1 MAWWKTIRASGALR
15 WAAIALGL
23 FVLLYVAI
31 SWPRWQLRAVMASG
45 FGARIACS
53 CRYIDGRSLK
63 SCEGDFAGLDGMQ
76 LVRLA
81 DDPAHRTVQAS
92 VPLLAR
98 RSARFRKG
106 YGCLPDRVE

>member
-1 MAWWKTIRASGALR
+1 MAWKTILASGVLR
-15 WAAIALGL
+15 WAAIVLGL
-23 FVLLYVAI
+23 LVLLYVAI
-31 SWPRWQLRAVMASG
+31 SWPRWQLRAAMASG

-53 CRYIDGRSLK
+53 CRYVDGRSLK

-76 LVRLA
+76 LVRLT

-98 RSARFRKG
+98 RTAHFQQG
-106 YGCLPDRVE
+106 LGCLPDRME